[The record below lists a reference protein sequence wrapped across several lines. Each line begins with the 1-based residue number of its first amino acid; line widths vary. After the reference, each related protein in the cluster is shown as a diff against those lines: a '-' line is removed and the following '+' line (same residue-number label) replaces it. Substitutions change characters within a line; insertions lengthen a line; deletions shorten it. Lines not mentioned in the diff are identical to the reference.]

1 MSKTKKLYK
10 GVIVPMVTPLNN
22 DYSIDQ
28 QGVGRLVQ
36 LIVNTGCSPFIAGT
50 TGEASSLSLQ
60 QKEILLKET
69 LAQVAGKT
77 LVYAG
82 ISANC
87 LSESVEAAKRF
98 ADLGADVLV
107 ANLPSYYPLTNETML
122 RYCEALADA
131 SPKPLFFY
139 NIPAT
144 TGFSIP
150 LTVLE
155 TLSYHPNIAGLK
167 DSERDQNRLDEALYL
182 WRDRED
188 FSHLTGWAAMSAY
201 ALKNGSDGIVPSTGN
216 FVPALYQELYLAALN
231 SEWEQ
236 TEILQQQA
244 NDLSA
249 LYQKGRNLSESLAAL
264 KVILSVKGICGTQM
278 MPPVYPMND
287 SDEEKYRLEIAQELN

>member
-1 MSKTKKLYK
+1 
-10 GVIVPMVTPLNN
+10 MVTPLNS

-36 LIVNTGCSPFIAGT
+36 LIVNAGCSPFIAGT

-69 LAQVAGKT
+69 VAHASGKA

-98 ADLGADVLV
+98 ADIGANVLV
-107 ANLPSYYPLTNETML
+107 ANLPSYYPLTDDAML

-150 LTVLE
+150 LAVLE
-155 TLSYHPNIAGLK
+155 KLSYHPNIAGLK
-167 DSERDQNRLDEALYL
+167 DSERDQNRLDEALNL
-182 WRDRED
+182 WRDRDD
-188 FSHLTGWAAMSAY
+188 FAHLIGWAAMSAY
-201 ALKNGSDGIVPSTGN
+201 ALKNGSEGIVPSTGN
-216 FVPALYQELYLAALN
+216 FVPELYQELYLSALN

-236 TEILQQQA
+236 ADILQQKT
-244 NDLSA
+244 NNLSE

-264 KVILSVKGICGTQM
+264 KVILSVKGICGAQM
-278 MPPVYPMND
+278 MPPIYPMNP
-287 SDEEKYRLEIAQELN
+287 EMENTYRKIIELELGR